1 MGTTNNKKKTLKNI
15 KGLDKAHPYSRKA
28 SQMKR
33 AILRTSTM
41 STKDSLRQE
50 PKQRVV
56 DKLLWF
62 KEKADDVL
70 TLDQLREV
78 IEEYINRN
86 MEEIMELK
94 KNWRQGRP
102 KPNRLDLLE
111 NLHSK
116 EMQDFKLGF
125 EVPDLTNKDVIDYYK
140 VWKGDYNAI
149 SDIKIVRVKQ
159 TADSGENDSVM
170 KDDQ

>member
-62 KEKADDVL
+62 KEKAGNVL
-70 TLDQLREV
+70 PMDELREV

-86 MEEIMELK
+86 MDEIIELK

-102 KPNRLDLLE
+102 KPSRLDLLE

-116 EMQDFKLGF
+116 ELQDFKLGF
-125 EVPDLTNKDVIDYYK
+125 EVPDLTDSAVIDYYK
-140 VWKGDYNAI
+140 AWKGDYNAI
-149 SDIKIVRVKQ
+149 SDIKIIRVKQ
-159 TADSGENDSVM
+159 TADPGE
-170 KDDQ
+170 KDADMQN